1 MCGGWTEQKAMP
13 GSVGEVM
20 KKDERRKT
28 QDEKMRERPAS
39 PVNCT
44 GLERDNPP
52 LPSRVAGP
60 VELRTAAAFGAF
72 GCLI

>member
-1 MCGGWTEQKAMP
+1 MEDGPSKRLCQEVLIKLKKKGGKRE
-13 GSVGEVM
+13 
-20 KKDERRKT
+20 KDPLQLR
-28 QDEKMRERPAS
+28 
-39 PVNCT
+39 T
-44 GLERDNPP
+44 GLERDNPL

>member
-1 MCGGWTEQKAMP
+1 MCGGRTEQKAMP
-13 GSVGEVM
+13 GSVDEV
-20 KKDERRKT
+20 KKKE
-28 QDEKMRERPAS
+28 EEMRERPAS
-39 PVNCT
+39 PFHCT
-44 GLERDNPP
+44 GLERDNPL